1 MNSRSKLKELDLVDR
16 YLASTVH
23 TIDLENPG
31 VDGRYADIPKLPKIQ
46 VEDDLV
52 HNTHIVML
60 NESSEFARLT
70 KIRLCDVDAESLV
83 LKPDNFWIQYFADK
97 TWGKACDYLVL
108 TVHNKVKYAI
118 FIDLKTKI
126 AEQPKSENYDELTY
140 ESDFNKGIVWQMI
153 GADAFLDG
161 MVDVLQK
168 RTLKACADTSTNKRL
183 AAGHELAKYRR
194 RYLVLYRSVD
204 AQLQSIHPTKV
215 SLVPNAY
222 SLEKPIRTYCVSN
235 GSNISIG
242 ALFTNVLDV

>member
-1 MNSRSKLKELDLVDR
+1 MSNRSKLVELDFVDR

-31 VDGRYADIPKLPKIQ
+31 VDGRYADIQKHPKIK
-46 VEDDLV
+46 VEADWA
-52 HNTHIVML
+52 HNTHFVML

-70 KIRLCDVDAESLV
+70 EIRLCDVDAESLV
-83 LKPDNFWIQYFADK
+83 LKPDRFWIQYFADK

-126 AEQPKSENYDELTY
+126 AEQPKSENYEELTY
-140 ESDFNKGIVWQMI
+140 ASDFNKGIVWQMI

-161 MVDVLQK
+161 MVDVLLK
-168 RTLKACADTSTNKRL
+168 RTLKACADTPANKRR
-183 AAGHELAKYRR
+183 AAAHELAKYRR

-204 AQLQSIHPTKV
+204 TQLQSIHSTKV
-215 SLVPNAY
+215 PLAPNVY
-222 SLEKPIRTYCVSN
+222 SLEKPIRTYRVSN
-235 GSNISIG
+235 SSNISLG